1 MLEFALSGIFAFGMV
16 LGIIFIHELGH
27 YLAGRWVVGIP
38 QTDITI
44 VMTEVPQHVALR
56 ADNKWVGPNEF
67 EQYGALYEEYD
78 PDHEYLEL
86 YIGAG
91 ELVQTL
97 GVVTIAAILVGAG
110 LHGVASSLI
119 IISVLTT
126 ALYLVWD
133 VAGSVYIGH
142 PMGDYSALWGAS
154 PLAAV
159 AVFLG
164 FLLPHILV
172 YLSI

>member
-1 MLEFALSGIFAFGMV
+1 MLEFTLRGILAFGMV
-16 LGIIFIHELGH
+16 FGIIFIHELGH

-67 EQYGALYEEYD
+67 EQYSALYEEYD

-91 ELVQTL
+91 ELVQTI
-97 GVVTIAAILVGAG
+97 GVVTIAATFVGIG
-110 LHGVASSLI
+110 LHGVATSLVV
-119 IISVLTT
+119 ISLLM
-126 ALYLVWD
+126 AGLYLAWD
-133 VAGSVYIGH
+133 VVGSVYTGRPI
-142 PMGDYSALWGAS
+142 GDYSALWRAS

-164 FLLPHILV
+164 FLLPHILI
-172 YLSI
+172 YLWI

>member
-1 MLEFALSGIFAFGMV
+1 MLEFTLRGILAFGMV

-44 VMTEVPQHVALR
+44 VLTDFPQHVALR
-56 ADNKWVGPNEF
+56 ADNEWVGPDEI
-67 EQYGALYEEYD
+67 EQYSALYEEYD
-78 PDHEYLEL
+78 PDHEHLER

-97 GVVTIAAILVGAG
+97 GVVTIAAIFVGIG
-110 LHGVASSLI
+110 LHGVATLLV
-119 IISVLTT
+119 IISLLMTG
-126 ALYLVWD
+126 LYLAWD
-133 VAGSVYIGH
+133 VAGSVYTGQPI
-142 PMGDYSALWGAS
+142 GDYSALWKAS

-159 AVFLG
+159 VVFLG
-164 FLLPHILV
+164 FLIPHILI